1 MNPTTFTN
9 THYNKA
15 AAQTY
20 SPLYVY
26 YRPADYYN
34 ANGYYSN
41 VFLIVYY
48 DGYGYNFYYGDFG
61 YYEYSL
67 NEAPPGVTPTPVYN
81 GGAGREG
88 GGGPAAFFI
97 VCAALCCCCG
107 FGIYNNETKKNKT

>member
-1 MNPTTFTN
+1 M
-9 THYNKA
+9 
-15 AAQTY
+15 
-20 SPLYVY
+20 YVY

-67 NEAPPGVTPTPVYN
+67 NEAPPGVTPTPVYY
-81 GGAGREG
+81 G
-88 GGGPAAFFI
+88 GGGDGGGGGVVLIFVGI
-97 VCAALCCCCG
+97 ICCCFCCG
-107 FGIYNNETKKNKT
+107 VYYAEKNKNKT

>member
-26 YRPADYYN
+26 YRPPDYYN
-34 ANGYYSN
+34 SNGYYSN
-41 VFLIVYY
+41 VFLLVYY

-67 NEAPPGVTPTPVYN
+67 NEAPPGVTPTPVYY
-81 GGAGREG
+81 G
-88 GGGPAAFFI
+88 GGGDGGGGGGVVLIFI
-97 VCAALCCCCG
+97 GVICCCFCCG
-107 FGIYNNETKKNKT
+107 VYCAEKNKNKT